1 MPVSGARQA
10 PRTLGGADWEAR
22 LDRLADM
29 GYDRHLCGRALE
41 LCGGDI
47 HVAGSLLAAADVNS
61 AAVSKLPLGAPE
73 SADAPAQK
81 YVNQL
86 MYGIASNATYLAH
99 CLQFGLI
106 LRVPVS
112 DEECADFPVTPE
124 ELRQWMAEHPNYT
137 PPPGAQRPQ
146 GLLLPSPSGQLAF
159 IGPDGQPIPL
169 SAQLGYP
176 GAAYNQFGYRPP
188 QYSDPGGRVAWGDP
202 NTPGQRP
209 ITQSDP
215 NTTWQG
221 LTLQQR
227 QDVRVLLEEFRD
239 VPLVL

>member
-1 MPVSGARQA
+1 
-10 PRTLGGADWEAR
+10 
-22 LDRLADM
+22 M